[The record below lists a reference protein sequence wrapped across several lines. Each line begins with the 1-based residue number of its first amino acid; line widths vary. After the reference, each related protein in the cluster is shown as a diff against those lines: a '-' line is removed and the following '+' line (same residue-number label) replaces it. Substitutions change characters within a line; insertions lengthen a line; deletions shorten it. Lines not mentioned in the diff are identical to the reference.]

1 MIRDSCADAVD
12 NDIPPP
18 PHAGTDLYV
27 FFIVP
32 DLSSYS
38 ADPPALTVDLLLDGG
53 IQQSAFISDQ
63 SGAQYTTTGF
73 TIHGLDPNPH
83 TVNMFRATE
92 AANRT
97 YSIVFDYALYT
108 YASFATSSTQ
118 PY

>member
-1 MIRDSCADAVD
+1 MTF
-12 NDIPPP
+12 PPP
-18 PHAGTDLYV
+18 PPPAGTDLYV

-73 TIHGLDPNPH
+73 TIHGLDPKPH
-83 TVNMFRATE
+83 TVKMFRATE

-108 YASFATSSTQ
+108 YVLFVTSST
-118 PY
+118 